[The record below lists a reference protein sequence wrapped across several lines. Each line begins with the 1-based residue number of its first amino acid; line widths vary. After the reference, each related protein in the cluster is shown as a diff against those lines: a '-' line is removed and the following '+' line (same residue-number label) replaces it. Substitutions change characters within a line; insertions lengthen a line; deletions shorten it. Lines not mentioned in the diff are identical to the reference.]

1 MGLEVIFFFG
11 SNILVCARS
20 TYSSV
25 CQMLCWCMTEKSHL
39 LVGGWGVAVE
49 GRLSERKEHHD
60 SSFLVCLFISCF
72 SH

>member
-39 LVGGWGVAVE
+39 LVGGWGGSGGREAVGEE
-49 GRLSERKEHHD
+49 GAS
-60 SSFLVCLFISCF
+60 
-72 SH
+72 